1 MDTISDVMIVDDD
14 ATFLE
19 YASDLLKKEDITH
32 SKATSGEECLEK
44 LKSENPDLVLLD
56 LMMPEMNGWETY
68 EKIKERDIDTEVVL
82 ISVLKD
88 KPDIDSTE
96 VTDYLV
102 KERQIKKENFVEPIK
117 KILGES

>member
-1 MDTISDVMIVDDD
+1 MIVDDD

-19 YASDLLKKEDITH
+19 YASDLLKKEDIDHT
-32 SKATSGEECLEK
+32 KATSGEECLEK
-44 LKSENPDLVLLD
+44 LESENPDLVLLD

-96 VTDYLV
+96 VSDYLV
-102 KERQIKKENFVEPIK
+102 KERQIKKENFVGPIK